1 MLEWLRRLGLDFSA
15 LNANGHSAMHK
26 AATRGHAAA
35 CRWLATRAGLG
46 AEHMRADGDGNTPA
60 VMARLEG
67 FEELADELEET
78 ARRAAE
84 EEERRGTTRGDD
96 ERRATSEEGRA
107 TSDERRATSD
117 ERLGK

>member
-67 FEELADELEET
+67 FDELADELEET
-78 ARRAAE
+78 ARNAA
-84 EEERRGTTRGDD
+84 EEERRGTTRDD
-96 ERRATSEEGRA
+96 EGRRATSEEGRA